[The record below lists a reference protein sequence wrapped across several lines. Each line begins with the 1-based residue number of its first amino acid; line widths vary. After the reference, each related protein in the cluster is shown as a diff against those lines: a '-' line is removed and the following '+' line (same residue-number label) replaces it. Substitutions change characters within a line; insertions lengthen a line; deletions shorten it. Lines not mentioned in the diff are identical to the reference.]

1 MNKYELIFSMES
13 EKDMFEL
20 EDVIYFDYKAPLTAF
35 RYIQGL
41 KDEIK
46 LLKRSPESYP
56 IQTRAS
62 LLQYGSNVRRIN
74 YKKMAVI
81 YTVHGDIVYIHRII
95 PASMITGL

>member
-1 MNKYELIFSMES
+1 MKRIEYTDTANDDLKNLAYAITHE
-13 EKDMFEL
+13 
-20 EDVIYFDYKAPLTAF
+20 YKSPVTAF
-35 RYIQGL
+35 HYVQGI

-56 IQTRAS
+56 VQTRRS

-74 YKKMAVI
+74 YKKMAII